1 MIIRTKG
8 YVFRTVKY
16 GEHQLIADIFT
27 HSNGL
32 LSFIIP
38 GARKA
43 GISSKAIFLQTLS
56 SLELIIEVR
65 EGRNLQ
71 KIKEIKFDKLHTN
84 IQMDIRKGAM
94 VLFLSDVLRHSIR
107 ENAPNKELF
116 DFIEFNLQYLDL
128 ADKGFSNVSLYFL
141 IHLTTHLG
149 FFPVNQWT
157 EKNNSFHLKEG
168 YFEPFSEL
176 SEYQLEAEPSK
187 LLDQLMN
194 IPIQNLGQISL
205 SRAQRRYLLDK
216 MIWYYR
222 YHLDFF
228 PELKSLPVL
237 KEIF

>member
-1 MIIRTKG
+1 
-8 YVFRTVKY
+8 
-16 GEHQLIADIFT
+16 
-27 HSNGL
+27 
-32 LSFIIP
+32 
-38 GARKA
+38 
-43 GISSKAIFLQTLS
+43 
-56 SLELIIEVR
+56 
-65 EGRNLQ
+65 
-71 KIKEIKFDKLHTN
+71 
-84 IQMDIRKGAM
+84 MDIRKGAM